1 MQRKKKLNSQDEIS
15 YSLNALFYASEQ
27 GSIQEIKEIFSKGI
41 SVNSQDDSGLTPL
54 HYAIIGKNL
63 PAMQLLIDE
72 GAYVDAADKTGLTP
86 LHLAIIKGNREAIE
100 LLIQS
105 GASIEAVDQLG
116 YSALLFAR
124 LQGSLPYDE
133 TEELLIKNAPTSLL
147 YKNEFLH
154 RKLLAHA
161 FASQATQDLIL
172 FKTKNQ
178 IVKTIAGFPPGD
190 YFLAKIHESLACFF
204 EEYSDQLSPATK
216 DLLLTASELNQNHSP
231 ETSARE
237 LYQKWLQGKPILIA
251 TGFIWHHVSVCIWED
266 HFIIAN
272 RGNGNEGKRIRLA
285 KFNSNLLSESIIEA
299 IQDLEKKEI
308 EDYLE
313 YMHDQLPEKLQF
325 FQPTLESTLEDC
337 LNQTIL
343 PQEAPNCAWANR
355 QGALQALLQLHL
367 LKEEQISCD
376 KVCNTNF
383 YECLQKAEQM
393 FSVIS
398 TFQKCL
404 FIEKYLDLQE
414 NPEHTNY
421 PSPQLLNDAANAL
434 KKGEPADFPELKRKL
449 KSTLN
454 RLERF
459 FEKLQ
464 TYPTQSMDSDV
475 HSIWSNELSGIN
487 PHTMQG

>member
-1 MQRKKKLNSQDEIS
+1 MQRKNKANPENKFYYFNDVE
-15 YSLNALFYASEQ
+15 ALFNASEQ
-27 GSIQEIKEIFSKGI
+27 GNIREIKRCLSRGI
-41 SVNSQDDSGLTPL
+41 LVNSPDHTGLTPL
-54 HYAIIGKNL
+54 HYAILGKSL
-63 PAMQLLIDE
+63 PAMHLLIEE
-72 GAYVDAADKTGLTP
+72 GACVDAADETGLTP

-100 LLIQS
+100 LLIES
-105 GASIEAVDQLG
+105 GASIEAVDHIG
-116 YSALLFAR
+116 YSALLFAN
-124 LQGSLPYDE
+124 LQGGLPYEE
-133 TEELLIKNAPTSLL
+133 TEELLVKNSPKSLL
-147 YKNEFLH
+147 YKHEFLH

-161 FASQATQDLIL
+161 FASQATHDLIL

-204 EEYSDQLSPATK
+204 EEHSDQLSPATK
-216 DLLLTASELNQNHSP
+216 ELLLTASELNQNHSP
-231 ETSARE
+231 ETTAQE
-237 LYQKWLQGKPILIA
+237 LYQKWRIGKPILIA

-285 KFNSNLLSESIIEA
+285 KFNSSLMSESIIEA
-299 IQDLEKKEI
+299 IQDLEKNEI
-308 EDYLE
+308 DDYLE
-313 YMHDQLPEKLQF
+313 YMHDQLPEELQF
-325 FQPTLESTLEDC
+325 FQPTLESALEEC

-355 QGALQALLQLHL
+355 QGALKALLQLHL
-367 LKEEQISCD
+367 LKEENISCG
-376 KVCNTNF
+376 KECKANF

-393 FSVIS
+393 FSAIS

-414 NPEHTNY
+414 NPEHPHY
-421 PSPQLLNDAANAL
+421 PSPQLLSDAVNAL
-434 KKGEPADFPELKRKL
+434 KVGESANFPELKRKL

-475 HSIWSNELSGIN
+475 HSIWVSELAVI
-487 PHTMQG
+487 PPYTL